1 MELPL
6 SWFVKAS
13 AIWGECRNYRGELE
27 WWLVDTLPR
36 TRSLLQFK
44 MVAARSKRTSNMYK
58 RDNKNSLRPRKL
70 FSGFEKRMQCAW
82 GRRKGGEGG
91 GGGGVQTIPSP
102 ENVLSMSDRLIDC

>member
-13 AIWGECRNYRGELE
+13 AIWGEYLNLE

-36 TRSLLQFK
+36 SRSLLQTK
-44 MVAARSKRTSNMYK
+44 MMAALSKRTSNIYK

-70 FSGFEKRMQCAW
+70 FSGFEKRMQCPW
-82 GRRKGGEGG
+82 GRREGGEGG

-102 ENVLSMSDRLIDC
+102 ENILSMSDRLIDC